1 MAKLPY
7 TITPKGISVV
17 IGNKMRTITSESKN
31 YQALREELVKPKH
44 DVKRIEELVDVRSFI
59 ARKHY
64 KDVQISD
71 DAVLWRGVEVHGAIV
86 DRMLNML
93 RDGEDLEPLSLFLD
107 KLMQNP
113 SESAKQE
120 LFQWLE
126 AGNAPICED
135 GDFLAFKRVNENYR
149 DCHTDKIDN
158 SVGQVVSMQREEV
171 DPVRD
176 HLCSR
181 GLHFCQHD
189 YLRQFGGAH
198 TMIVKI
204 NPADV
209 VSIPTDYNFQK
220 GRCWRYVVVGEVD
233 NDTDKSASTFDN
245 VNVDRTFS
253 KKEEPKA
260 EKKAAKAVKAP
271 AKKKKEKPA
280 NPLKKIYG
288 GHNGIAFNG
297 YSIKHLI
304 KKQGGERAAA
314 RFIGVTRGRF
324 RNWVLNMRKDG
335 IDV

>member
-31 YQALREELVKPKH
+31 YQKLREELVKPKH

-113 SESAKQE
+113 SEAAKGE

-158 SVGQVVSMQREEV
+158 SVGQVVSMPRESV

-253 KKEEPKA
+253 KKEEPKVT
-260 EKKAAKAVKAP
+260 KKAVVKKADEKTAKTTKP
-271 AKKKKEKPA
+271 SKKV
-280 NPLKKIYG
+280 YG
-288 GHNGIAFNG
+288 SFNNVD
-297 YSIKHLI
+297 YHATTIKRLI
-304 KKQGGERAAA
+304 KEQGSERAAA